1 MCSEGT
7 AVSGLLALLYFKWIT
22 ASPSLWPNY
31 GPALLWAT
39 YMKAV
44 FSLEMTGDFQPLFP
58 DGCSDVFISTGQY
71 MFFMGSEIGDLKLQQ
86 QGLPMEGL
94 LLVTSVQ
101 FFSVFHWR
109 SCLCTT
115 KSIQLCKVKTVWTI
129 LTQLTN
135 PPPFFPQVSSHCLT
149 ISIWCPSC
157 FHWRKVWSPFL
168 NMYSLSLS

>member
-1 MCSEGT
+1 
-7 AVSGLLALLYFKWIT
+7 
-22 ASPSLWPNY
+22 
-31 GPALLWAT
+31 
-39 YMKAV
+39 MKAV

-135 PPPFFPQVSSHCLT
+135 PPPILSAGFQPLLDHFHLMPFMFSLKKGLITVSKYVFLVLVLEEFVTKQRS
-149 ISIWCPSC
+149 
-157 FHWRKVWSPFL
+157 KPFK
-168 NMYSLSLS
+168 S